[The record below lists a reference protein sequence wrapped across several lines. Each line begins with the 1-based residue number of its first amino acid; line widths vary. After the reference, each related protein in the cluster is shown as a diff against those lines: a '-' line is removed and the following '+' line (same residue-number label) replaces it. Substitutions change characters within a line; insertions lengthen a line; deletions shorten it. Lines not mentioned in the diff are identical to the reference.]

1 MREPDGVEPESAETE
16 NGVAAEIRTDARGD
30 QLPGDEAPTSGD
42 AAEDSA
48 EDGAA
53 RTEPAAETET
63 DGGAGEEAGGK
74 AAAGGKKP
82 RSRKR
87 LFREFATILV
97 AAILLTLLVKAFV
110 VQVYRIPSASMEN
123 TLLPGDRVLVN
134 KLVYHFRGIHRG
146 DVVVFSGAGSWGNLD
161 GSPVPPPPSNPV
173 VRFFDSVLADVGI
186 HNDTTYYIK
195 RVIGLPGDHV
205 ACCTDGLV
213 TVNGVP
219 LHETG
224 YIYPGSPASA
234 YPFSV
239 TVPAGRLWVMG
250 DNRNYSDDSVLHD
263 KDGYPDQGTVPVS
276 AVTGR
281 AFLII
286 WPLSRI
292 GDLPIP
298 GTFQQA
304 ALNTAPAAAA
314 VMLTTPVLFWQR
326 RRAARR
332 SRANASLR

>member
-1 MREPDGVEPESAETE
+1 MQEPDGVERDTTEATTIAETGLPE
-16 NGVAAEIRTDARGD
+16 GDRRSADPAQPDGPTGETEADGATETGNATETGDAT
-30 QLPGDEAPTSGD
+30 EAPD
-42 AAEDSA
+42 AP
-48 EDGAA
+48 GA
-53 RTEPAAETET
+53 P
-63 DGGAGEEAGGK
+63 GK
-74 AAAGGKKP
+74 EKPRKKGKK
-82 RSRKR
+82 
-87 LFREFATILV
+87 LYRELAIILA

-146 DVVVFSGAGSWGNLD
+146 DIIVFSGAGSWGNLD

-173 VRFFDSVLADVGI
+173 VRFFDAVGADIGI
-186 HNDTTYYIK
+186 HNNTTYYIK

-205 ACCTDGLV
+205 ACCTNGLV
-213 TVNGVP
+213 TVNGVA
-219 LHETG
+219 LHESG
-224 YIYPGSPASA
+224 YIYPGAPASA
-234 YPFSV
+234 YSFSS

-250 DNRNYSDDSVLHD
+250 DNRNFSDDSVLHD
-263 KDGYPDQGTVPVS
+263 KDGFPDHGTVPES

-286 WPLSRI
+286 WPLSRL

-304 ALNTAPAAAA
+304 ALNAAPSAAA
-314 VMLTTPVLFWQR
+314 VLLTAPILLYR
-326 RRAARR
+326 RRRDARPSARR
-332 SRANASLR
+332 SN